1 MARFL
6 VLIRPVA
13 LALTV
18 PSLAFSQAATP
29 APPTEPS
36 LRTFLSELADDVRRL
51 PSNPVA
57 VSVTLGAIASS
68 SSLPLDDFFTEWQP
82 NDAFESGTWIGN
94 GVVLATGTLLTY
106 ATGHWADM
114 PRAKRI
120 AADLLRAQVLS
131 LGLAYGLKY
140 ATHRERP
147 DRSSHDSFPSG
158 HAAQTFASAMA
169 LGRHLGRSAAV
180 PAFAAATFVSFSRVN
195 QRRHHLSD
203 VAFGAGLGAAVG
215 WTSAHRASRWTIQ
228 PSVMRSTKGIQISRV
243 FAR

>member
-36 LRTFLSELADDVRRL
+36 LRTFLPELADDVRRL
-51 PSNPVA
+51 PTNPAA
-57 VSVTLGAIASS
+57 VSMTLGAIASS
-68 SSLPLDDFFTEWQP
+68 SSVPLDDFFLQWQP

-94 GVVLATGTLLTY
+94 GAVLATGTLLTY
-106 ATGHWADM
+106 GVGQWADK
-114 PRAKRI
+114 PRVKRI

-140 ATHRERP
+140 TTNRQRP
-147 DRSSHDSFPSG
+147 DQSGHDSFPSG
-158 HAAQTFASAMA
+158 HAAQTFASAMV
-169 LGRHLGRSAAV
+169 LGRHLGGSVAV

-195 QRRHHLSD
+195 QGRHHLSD

-215 WTSAHRASRWTIQ
+215 WTSAHRASRWTVQ
-228 PSVMRSTKGIQISRV
+228 PSVLPSRKGIHVSRV
-243 FAR
+243 FSH